1 LLASRT
7 EIAMPLTERSRR
19 QLVSSLY
26 ELHYDKPIDNPQ
38 IERALIAAIEAL
50 LEMDAQ
56 RDVPGD
62 ELPRRWSLI

>member
-1 LLASRT
+1 
-7 EIAMPLTERSRR
+7 MPLTERSRR
-19 QLVSSLY
+19 QLVSSLH

-50 LEMDAQ
+50 LEVEAQ

-62 ELPRRWSLI
+62 DLPAGGR